1 MSRFSNREL
10 NETAARPWDGPK
22 RHYDL
27 VKEVVIATAVVA
39 AIAVAMAVLVSS
51 PDEKPSTIRQW
62 SRSMP
67 VNFLQTATTE
77 LDGTSGTA
85 TYGPPYNHNGPG
97 QHVAFIHLQKWLGV
111 SHPVDAPR
119 EFVLEPLESVPND
132 PALTAALT
140 RYEAASV
147 KQRAAWSGAY
157 EGALARSHL
166 SAGGVSVPAGSYG
179 PLARMMSS
187 LLVLADSGAVEGEL
201 LTSGHFY
208 QTDYTK
214 PLLFL
219 ADGEELEHRAN
230 AQHLL
235 GTQWGMMN
243 ETGSFPG
250 QVWLWLYTFW
260 YQIEPFKASANGDL
274 LVMIVMAVLSLG
286 FVLIPFIPG
295 LRDIPRAIPLHRLIW
310 RALRGQIPWPG
321 RYSFV
326 NGGSPVVS
334 GSSLTSPCLYIH

>member
-1 MSRFSNREL
+1 MMSWFSNGGL
-10 NETAARPWDGPK
+10 NEAAARPWTGPN

-27 VKEVVIATAVVA
+27 VKEVVIATGIVA
-39 AIAVAMAVLVSS
+39 IISVLMAVLVSS

-67 VNFLQTATTE
+67 VNFLETSTAE
-77 LDGTSGTA
+77 LDGTSHTA

-97 QHVAFIHLQKWLGV
+97 QQIAFVHLQKWLGV
-111 SHPVDAPR
+111 SHPVHPPR

-132 PALTAALT
+132 PALRSALAS
-140 RYEAASV
+140 YEAASA
-147 KQRAAWSGAY
+147 KQRAAWSSAY
-157 EGALARSHL
+157 EKALPKASVSDGA
-166 SAGGVSVPAGSYG
+166 VNVPAGSYG
-179 PLARMMSS
+179 PIATMMSS

-219 ADGEELEHRAN
+219 ADGGALERRAN

-235 GTQWGMMN
+235 GTQWGMMD

-260 YQIEPFKASANGDL
+260 YQIEPFKSSKNADA
-274 LVMIVMAVLSLG
+274 LVMLIMGVLSLA
-286 FVLIPFIPG
+286 FILIPFIPG
-295 LRDIPRAIPLHRLIW
+295 VRDIPRAIPIHRLIW
-310 RALRGQIPWPG
+310 RDHYREERQRERGAD
-321 RYSFV
+321 
-326 NGGSPVVS
+326 
-334 GSSLTSPCLYIH
+334 